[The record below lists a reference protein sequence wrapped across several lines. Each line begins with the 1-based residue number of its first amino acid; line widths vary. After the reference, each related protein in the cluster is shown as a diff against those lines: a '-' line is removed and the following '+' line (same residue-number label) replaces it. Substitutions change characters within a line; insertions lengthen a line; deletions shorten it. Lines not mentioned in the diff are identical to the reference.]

1 MPRPTKGTTTT
12 FLVLLLGLVTTGAVA
27 LNELCTVPGTGVGT
41 CVTKSRCA
49 SARGKSVAGLCPG
62 GRDVQCCVNVVC
74 AGGAGLCM
82 PRTECPGTA
91 VAGRCPGHADF
102 QCCTQIPCDSSRGT
116 CTAAGKCTGTAVRGK
131 CPGPSGFV
139 CCEGTG
145 PTPTPSPSPS
155 PSPSPAP
162 PTGAGDA
169 VAAAAEAMV
178 GRYPYSYAGGNDRGA
193 SYGVLM
199 KISPY
204 CDDRRVLGFD
214 CSGLSKYAVFQGTGR
229 SIYHGA
235 THQYNE
241 APQQLPLAARQRGD
255 LLFYGT
261 SLADIHH
268 VTIYAGDGMMVEASG
283 HNPDCTG
290 VLVRKVAVRTKNL
303 LPNVARYW

>member
-1 MPRPTKGTTTT
+1 MRMRTRTT
-12 FLVLLLGLVTTGAVA
+12 VALLALWSLAATGAVG

-41 CVTKSRCA
+41 CVSKSKCA
-49 SARGKSVAGLCPG
+49 SAGGKSVAGLCPG
-62 GRDVQCCVNVVC
+62 GRDVQCCVSVVC
-74 AGGAGLCM
+74 AGGSGLCM
-82 PRTECPGTA
+82 PRNECPGTA

-102 QCCTQIPCDSSRGT
+102 QCCTQIPCDSGQGT
-116 CTAAGKCTGTAVRGK
+116 CTAAGQCTGTAVRGK

-139 CCEGTG
+139 CCEGAG
-145 PTPTPSPSPS
+145 PTPP
-155 PSPSPAP
+155 P
-162 PTGAGDA
+162 PTGQGDA

-193 SYGVLM
+193 TYGVLM

-241 APQQLPLAARQRGD
+241 APQQLPLAAMQRGD

-268 VTIYAGDGMMVEASG
+268 VTIYAGNNMMVEASG
-283 HNPDCTG
+283 HNPDCSG
-290 VLVRKVAVRTKNL
+290 VKVRKVAVRTKNL